1 VWLRSPKS
9 EWGWLPAKIVKKETV
24 PKPTRQKHRAHENAG
39 GGIKDAYG
47 RFKTGGG
54 GASRSSSSSASQ
66 WPTPV
71 SVSPTSR
78 GGGGESNGVVAAKS
92 PHIKSIEDSRRKELQ
107 GIMRDRSLSKEERK
121 CRMDEAKER
130 YIRLVE
136 EAEAREAAGIP
147 HESSPTGE
155 DQQPPSSGMEEEKK
169 KEEDLSPEETVVQ
182 LTLVDDFT
190 GLESGS
196 PSGARSALATTSG
209 YGRGISG
216 YYAKM
221 ESFKEI
227 ILIDSVAAREDHPDI
242 KLRNMPTSCSASSI
256 QFYVESNVMN
266 SGMTN
271 GGAPAGGDNHMPEP
285 AAGQPPTKIQD
296 TITGGVDDLI
306 GLTHLHEPA
315 ILHALRLRYD
325 ADIIYTS
332 TGPILLAI
340 NPFKSMGF
348 VYGEGLMDLY
358 RQQGEDK
365 MSGAAAIQ
373 GGEDKSGGSPR
384 SLKGKSSPVKD
395 RPTIARAMGSLQN
408 IPTTDNGKPIPKS
421 YLHRPNGKLPPH
433 VYQAADDSYRAM
445 MRGIEM
451 HAFMRGGGRG
461 LTKGGRG
468 GGKKDKSDDS
478 EMPTNQSILVS
489 GESGAG
495 KTVTTKIV
503 LNYFAMLSQKS
514 QEAADGVNKES
525 SRKANGGKGGKKDT
539 SIEQKVL
546 QSNPIL
552 EAFGNARTIR
562 NDNSSRFGKYI
573 NIAFTDRGQLL
584 RASIDTYLLE
594 KVRLIHQTSGERN
607 FHVFYQFLEA
617 ATEDEREELLL
628 NDYSVDD
635 FNLTNQSDTYDR
647 RDNVD
652 DIDMHT
658 EMVEAMEIMN
668 FGADTTEQLMRLV
681 VAVLF
686 AGNMT
691 FSTQRTATYGDTAV
705 LNETEASLAVAQ
717 LLGVS
722 FDNLAASLTSKVIFA
737 RGDMIHKGL
746 DLGQAEKANEAL
758 IKSIYGAAFDFIAE
772 KINASINAGSEGM
785 PSGVGG
791 RPKTGMRRGSIM
803 PGDEPINI
811 VPPGGASI
819 GVLDIFGFETFEVN
833 AFEQLCINYTNET
846 LQQQFNKFVFKLEQ
860 QEYEREGILWKFI
873 PFPDNQDVL
882 DLIDKPRT
890 GILQILDEQCIVD
903 WGTDKKF
910 SLSLYSTCDQISTRF
925 HVSAAQRVRNK
936 FAVEHYAGFV
946 EYSTENWLEKNK
958 DQLPAATAE
967 LLESSDFDLMGQLKK
982 YVRSEGAKVAMK
994 SLGRQFSDSLK
1005 VLRTRID
1012 ATMPHYVR
1020 CLKPNDALEP
1030 DNFDPKNIVEQL
1042 RYCGVLEAVR
1052 VSRAGYPT
1060 RYPHEVF
1067 ITRYY
1072 MLCPDRS
1079 SDTDNLSPYHREI
1092 SANLTEDQKQLKRLV
1107 SRVATEVWNIEHEIF
1122 KRSSPSQ
1129 SPPES
1134 KDNRHALAQPKN
1146 IDEFM
1151 RLDFSSRCAVAGL
1164 QLGKTKVFLRRE
1176 AFECIESIRNEKFG
1190 RNVTKISKTW
1200 RRYAAQQK
1208 LRMSRRAATMIQCMV
1223 RMAIAQMKTGQLMA
1237 NFKAYLRMKAAA
1249 SKIQRSYRN
1258 HHAVTYKEGAELRR
1272 AKAAVLT
1279 IQGGVRG
1286 RLARRRV
1293 FGLVHA
1299 IAKFQSQ
1306 VRTIEVRRAY
1316 LEKRD
1321 AIIKMQS
1328 IIRVLRSLHVMEETR
1343 RQRAALRIQS
1353 IVRMKWAHMDYR
1365 RKVDAASLIKG
1376 AYREH
1381 LYQERPLYGT
1391 FLKRYYMLGDPKDV
1405 NNAESKKFKKKKVML
1420 ARHRNAIINA
1430 KRLELTK
1437 LVNKLTLELWEP
1449 GGFESFEKPKVVMKE
1464 RPQKRPLPEMAPPPP
1479 QSSPVRA
1486 PPPPPTPEPEPEPE
1500 PVPTPTNS
1508 QKKKKGFTISFK
1520 KKKNSEGAGP
1530 SSPTKSSPPRP
1541 PAPNQSKLAAIKTKV
1556 SIKGNSG
1563 LAQVAL
1569 ALSRPPPCTLPEL
1582 TPIPQTKKEFMTRL
1596 APSRY
1601 ALVGMQMTHGIVFL
1615 RPETY
1620 RRLEKWRND
1629 KVGGSSAKIQAAARR
1644 KIAMN
1649 EMKRKVAATIK
1660 LQSFL
1665 RMQRERAQLEPKQHA
1680 HAATRIQ
1687 SVFRMSATRKGVWR
1701 TYWSTQSRDLFGH
1714 IGHDDWYMVE
1724 KMLHKNPLLVE
1735 EADPATGELPL
1746 HKIVEH
1752 ASAWTLLIDMILTLY
1767 PKAVVHKDFEGQLP
1781 IHHAAHADNLTA
1793 LEIIYE
1799 SYKNGAKDADGSGRY
1814 PIHVAAEHGS
1824 IESIKYLT
1832 MKVPDGVHT
1841 VTSGGSSLPLHLACK
1856 KYSSVGVVT
1865 SLLRTTLHFSLAS
1878 RTDENGELPLHL
1890 LLRCGEDV
1898 DVVAVKTLLTCH
1910 LKAIGTRDKSGDI
1923 PLHIALKNN
1932 CKPAVIDTLLSHFPG
1947 SSVVMDGEGHS
1958 PLFLALSHS
1967 AEDET
1972 SVSLIKYA
1980 PQMVTLMDDRT
1991 GKLPI
1996 EIATGN
2002 ELSLFI
2008 VYRLLKQ
2015 DMPIDLKER
2024 IQVRLIPHFYSWNH
2038 VLLDVGDRYYQVVSK
2053 ILQQCTQPQVLA
2065 LAHVE
2070 DSEGK
2075 IALASA
2081 TPICRHEIRVM
2092 LRLFNTLELVKQRPA
2107 FTNAASDTEIFY
2119 ALRYEPPPEQSD
2131 LFSTDYE
2138 KKEADDEDY
2147 TEDWDDDLSQ
2157 MSNSSRLGAKS
2168 SEEASLSVV
2177 EKLKL
2182 IRNEKGQHVIAK
2194 ITPRSDIVEREL
2206 KVRKD
2211 FNLSRHYVPSVISV
2225 HHTVHHGAYQNASA
2239 EAAYCITMEGADCTV
2254 EHQMLDYRRAGKA
2267 FPSSELKRIGASLLH
2282 LHENG
2287 LVHADFGPHSVG
2299 KFGPLFK
2306 LLGVG
2311 GCVRIGDKTRPK
2323 HGIYHPPEAIR
2334 VETVMV
2340 NNKERKTANVVPIAA
2355 SPAVDLWAFGHMVYE
2370 SLVGAPLSAY
2380 SHRGQRVK
2388 SSNLAKISRWD
2399 DYSLQR
2405 ALRHID
2411 VEDTLARDVVSKFLH
2426 PDPEQRFQSVRDA
2439 IADPFF
2445 NTDSGDRKIKRD
2457 KSKRMSVVPTQMS
2470 R

>member
-1 VWLRSPKS
+1 
-9 EWGWLPAKIVKKETV
+9 
-24 PKPTRQKHRAHENAG
+24 
-39 GGIKDAYG
+39 
-47 RFKTGGG
+47 
-54 GASRSSSSSASQ
+54 
-66 WPTPV
+66 
-71 SVSPTSR
+71 
-78 GGGGESNGVVAAKS
+78 
-92 PHIKSIEDSRRKELQ
+92 
-107 GIMRDRSLSKEERK
+107 
-121 CRMDEAKER
+121 
-130 YIRLVE
+130 
-136 EAEAREAAGIP
+136 
-147 HESSPTGE
+147 
-155 DQQPPSSGMEEEKK
+155 
-169 KEEDLSPEETVVQ
+169 
-182 LTLVDDFT
+182 
-190 GLESGS
+190 
-196 PSGARSALATTSG
+196 
-209 YGRGISG
+209 
-216 YYAKM
+216 
-221 ESFKEI
+221 
-227 ILIDSVAAREDHPDI
+227 
-242 KLRNMPTSCSASSI
+242 
-256 QFYVESNVMN
+256 
-266 SGMTN
+266 
-271 GGAPAGGDNHMPEP
+271 
-285 AAGQPPTKIQD
+285 
-296 TITGGVDDLI
+296 
-306 GLTHLHEPA
+306 
-315 ILHALRLRYD
+315 
-325 ADIIYTS
+325 YTS

-340 NPFKSMGF
+340 NPFKGMEG
-348 VYGEGLMDLY
+348 VYGRGLMDLY

-365 MSGAAAIQ
+365 MT
-373 GGEDKSGGSPR
+373 GGGIVASEPETPRSSPKNAKGVKKGSPD
-384 SLKGKSSPVKD
+384 KKD
-395 RPTIARAMGSLQN
+395 KKKKLVPTAL
-408 IPTTDNGKPIPKS
+408 TDDGQPIPKN

-433 VYQAADDSYRAM
+433 VYQAADDAYRAM

-451 HAFMRGGGRG
+451 HNLMRGGGRG
-461 LTKGGRG
+461 LSRG
-468 GGKKDKSDDS
+468 ASRGSAKKKDDEAD
-478 EMPTNQSILVS
+478 MPTNQSILVS

-514 QEAADGVNKES
+514 QEDANALAGESQAKGVIS
-525 SRKANGGKGGKKDT
+525 PRQITGGAGGKSSSKKPGERKDT
-539 SIEQKVL
+539 SIEQQVL

-607 FHVFYQFLEA
+607 FHVFYQFLAA
-617 ATEDEREELLL
+617 ATEVEREELLL
-628 NDYSVDD
+628 NEYGVQD
-635 FNLTNQSDTYDR
+635 FNMTSQSDTYDR

-652 DIDMHT
+652 DIDMHD
-658 EMVEAMEIMN
+658 EMVEAMEVMK
-668 FGADTTEQLMRLV
+668 FGSDTTAQLMRLV

-705 LNETEASLAVAQ
+705 LEESEASLAVAQ

-746 DLGQAEKANEAL
+746 DQGQAEKANEAL

-772 KINASINAGSEGM
+772 RINASINAGSGRM
-785 PSGVGG
+785 PSGGG
-791 RPKTGMRRGSIM
+791 ARPKPEGMRRGQSSGG
-803 PGDEPINI
+803 GDEPLNI

-910 SLSLYSTCDQISTRF
+910 SLSLYSTCDNLSPRF
-925 HVSAAQRVRNK
+925 HVSPAQRVRNK

-967 LLESSDFDLMGQLKK
+967 LLESSDFALMGQLKK

-994 SLGRQFSDSLK
+994 SLGKQFSDSLK
-1005 VLRTRID
+1005 VLRARID
-1012 ATMPHYVR
+1012 VTMPHYVR

-1067 ITRYY
+1067 VTRYY
-1072 MLCPDRS
+1072 MLCADRS
-1079 SDTDNLSPYHREI
+1079 TDTDNLSPYHNEI

-1107 SRVATEVWNIEHEIF
+1107 SRVATEIWKIEHEIF
-1122 KRSSPSQ
+1122 KRSSPSNA
-1129 SPPES
+1129 PPQP
-1134 KDNRHALAQPKN
+1134 KDNRHALAQPKSL
-1146 IDEFM
+1146 DEFL

-1190 RNVTKISKTW
+1190 KNVTIISKTW
-1200 RRYAAQQK
+1200 RRYSAEEY
-1208 LRMSRRAATMIQCMV
+1208 LRRARKSIIIIQCTI
-1223 RMAIAQMKTGQLMA
+1223 RMFLAATKTHQLMKD
-1237 NFKAYLRMKAAA
+1237 FKAYLRMKAAA
-1249 SKIQRSYRN
+1249 GKIQRCYRN
-1258 HHAVTYKEGAELRR
+1258 HDAVVNKEGAELRKK
-1272 AKAAVLT
+1272 KAAVLK
-1279 IQGGVRG
+1279 IQGGIRG
-1286 RLARRRV
+1286 RIARKRV
-1293 FGLVHA
+1293 FTLVHS
-1299 IAKFQSQ
+1299 IARFQSQ
-1306 VRTIEVRRAY
+1306 VRTIKVRQAY
-1316 LEKRD
+1316 LEQRN
-1321 AIIKMQS
+1321 AAIKMQS
-1328 IIRVLRSLHVMEETR
+1328 IVRVLRALHDVEDAK
-1343 RQRAALRIQS
+1343 RQRAALKIQS
-1353 IVRMKWAHMDYR
+1353 VVRMKWVFLDFK
-1365 RKVDAASLIKG
+1365 RKADAASLIKR

-1391 FLKRYYMLGDPKDV
+1391 FLRRYYMLGDPKDV
-1405 NNAESKKFKKKKVML
+1405 NTAETKKLKKKKIML

-1430 KRLELTK
+1430 KRVELTK

-1449 GGFESFEKPKVVMKE
+1449 GLFESFEKPKVVMKA
-1464 RPQKRPLPEMAPPPP
+1464 PPSKPSKPTPPESARPPP
-1479 QSSPVRA
+1479 QA
-1486 PPPPPTPEPEPEPE
+1486 A
-1500 PVPTPTNS
+1500 PVPAPVAPVAEPDQTPTNS
-1508 QKKKKGFTISFK
+1508 KKKKFGFSLK
-1520 KKKNSEGAGP
+1520 KKKSTGTETPSPAKATANPTPKPSTKAVKLPKFNGKAG
-1530 SSPTKSSPPRP
+1530 K
-1541 PAPNQSKLAAIKTKV
+1541 
-1556 SIKGNSG
+1556 
-1563 LAQVAL
+1563 AQPK
-1569 ALSRPPPCTLPEL
+1569 SRPPPAPLPEF
-1582 TPIPQTKKEFMTRL
+1582 TPIPQTKEQFMTKL

-1601 ALVGMQMTHGIVFL
+1601 ALVGMQMCHGVVFL

-1620 RRLEKWRND
+1620 IRLEKWRND
-1629 KVGGSSAKIQAAARR
+1629 MVGGSSAKIQAAARR
-1644 KIAMN
+1644 KLAAN
-1649 EMKRKVAATIK
+1649 DLKRKRAAAITI
-1660 LQSFL
+1660 QSFL
-1665 RMQRERAQLEPKQHA
+1665 RMEKERKQLGPKRQEY
-1680 HAATRIQ
+1680 AATRIQ
-1687 SVFRMSATRKGVWR
+1687 SIFRMSATRKGVWR
-1701 TYWSTQSRDLFGH
+1701 SYWSSQSRDLFDF
-1714 IGHDDWYMVE
+1714 IGHDNWYMVE

-1735 EADPATGELPL
+1735 EADPRTGELPL

-1767 PKAVVHKDFEGQLP
+1767 PKAVVHKDFSGELP

-1799 SYKNGAKDADGSGRY
+1799 SYKNGAKDADGLGRH

-1832 MKVPDGVHT
+1832 MKVPDGAHT

-1856 KYSSVGVVT
+1856 KYSSVGVIT
-1865 SLLRTTLHFSLAS
+1865 SLLRTPLHFSLAS

-1890 LLRCGEDV
+1890 LLRCGAAV

-1910 LKAIGTRDKSGDI
+1910 LKSIGTRDKSGDI

-1932 CKPAVIDTLLSHFPG
+1932 CKPAVIESLLSHFPG
-1947 SSVVMDGEGHS
+1947 SSVIMDGEGHS
-1958 PLFLALSHS
+1958 PLFLALRYS

-1972 SVSLIKYA
+1972 SLSLIKYA
-1980 PQMVTLMDDRT
+1980 PQMVTLKDDRT

-1996 EIATGN
+1996 EIATEN

-2038 VLLDVGDRYYQVVSK
+2038 ILLDVGDRYYQVVSK

-2070 DSEGK
+2070 DSKGK

-2107 FTNAASDTEIFY
+2107 FTNGASDTEIFY

-2138 KKEADDEDY
+2138 KEADDEDY

-2157 MSNSSRLGAKS
+2157 VSDSSRPGAKND
-2168 SEEASLSVV
+2168 EEANLSVA

-2182 IRNEKGQHVIAK
+2182 IRHETGQHVIAK

-2239 EAAYCITMEGADCTV
+2239 EAAYCITMEGADATV
-2254 EHQMLDYRRAGKA
+2254 EHQMLDYRRGGKA
-2267 FPSSELKRIGASLLH
+2267 FPSSELKRVGVSLLH

-2287 LVHADFGPHSVG
+2287 LVHTDFGPHSVG

-2311 GCVRIGDKTRPK
+2311 GCVRIGDETDPK
-2323 HGIYHPPEAIR
+2323 HGIYHPPEAIS
-2334 VETVMV
+2334 VETVTV
-2340 NNKERKTANVVPIAA
+2340 DGKERKTAKVVPVTA
-2355 SPAVDLWAFGHMVYE
+2355 STAIDLWAFGNMVYE
-2370 SLVGAPLSAY
+2370 SVVGTPISAY

-2388 SSNLAKISRWD
+2388 SSNLAKVARWD
-2399 DYSLQR
+2399 DHSLQR

-2411 VEDTLARDVVSKFLH
+2411 AEDTLARDVISKLLH
-2426 PDPEQRFQSVRDA
+2426 PDPEQRFQSIRDA

-2445 NTDSGDRKIKRD
+2445 NTDSGDRVIKRD
-2457 KSKRMSVVPTQMS
+2457 RAKKSSAGIPNAFS
-2470 R
+2470 G